1 MFSQK
6 EDYLLHK
13 IIEKIEHIQSVCK
26 KYDTSI
32 EKALE
37 DEILGRAAI
46 LMHLEAIAEQFE
58 KLFENSAFDIL
69 KAYEKEDI
77 KGIRRVRNYIAHQYD
92 EVDNEVIMDIISQ
105 RLPIIREISLS
116 LIKINLDNK

>member
-1 MFSQK
+1 MFSEK

-13 IIEKIEHIQSVCK
+13 IIEK
-26 KYDTSI
+26 
-32 EKALE
+32 
-37 DEILGRAAI
+37 
-46 LMHLEAIAEQFE
+46 FE

-92 EVDNEVIMDIISQ
+92 EVDNEIIMDIITQ

-116 LIKINLDNK
+116 LIKTNL

>member
-1 MFSQK
+1 MFNQK
-6 EDYLLHK
+6 EYYLLKK
-13 IIEKIEHIQSVCK
+13 IIEKIENIQSVCNH
-26 KYDTSI
+26 YDASI
-32 EKALE
+32 DKALE
-37 DEILGRAAI
+37 DDILGRAAI

-92 EVDNEVIMDIISQ
+92 DVDHGVIRDIITQ
-105 RLPIIREISLS
+105 RLPVIKETSLS
-116 LIKINLDNK
+116 LMRANP